1 MLLRCVSFRRGAFFL
16 AAIPIEREKIR
27 MPISLPKEEVRPD
40 FYSLRE
46 FAALFG
52 RERRWAKRL
61 VDQGKV
67 EAITMAGTSNQLW
80 IASDQIEAVTGV
92 TPKHHAPNP

>member
-1 MLLRCVSFRRGAFFL
+1 
-16 AAIPIEREKIR
+16 
-27 MPISLPKEEVRPD
+27 MPISLPREETRPD

-61 VDQGKV
+61 IDQGKV
-67 EAITMAGTSNQLW
+67 EAITMAGTPNQLW

-92 TPKHHAPNP
+92 TPQDHAPGL

>member
-1 MLLRCVSFRRGAFFL
+1 
-16 AAIPIEREKIR
+16 
-27 MPISLPKEEVRPD
+27 MPISFPKPDTRPD

-61 VDQGKV
+61 IDEGQIQGIK
-67 EAITMAGTSNQLW
+67 MPGTGNQTW
-80 IASDQIEAVTGV
+80 IASDQIEAVTGG
-92 TPKHHAPNP
+92 N